1 MNLYVTEVRE
11 FRTVQS
17 DSFLQRVKTG
27 FKNSAYFGVELC
39 TTVLVLLL
47 GLSPIWIPVLILV
60 LLLIHFGKKRREK
73 EVKAREEA
81 KARREAAQAENG
93 LGSLKP
99 ESLRPAA
106 AAAESNSASEESK

>member
-1 MNLYVTEVRE
+1 MNLYVSEVRE
-11 FRTVQS
+11 FRAAQS

-47 GLSPIWIPVLILV
+47 GLSPIWVPVLILI

-73 EVKAREEA
+73 EAKAREEA
-81 KARREAAQAENG
+81 KARREAAQAE
-93 LGSLKP
+93 K
-99 ESLRPAA
+99 EA
-106 AAAESNSASEESK
+106 AAAESNSASADSK